1 MRIYRDVELV
11 ESLGSGIPRI
21 LRAYGEDCFKF
32 TDNFIRI
39 TLPITSNAQINEGV
53 NEGVI
58 FDLEGVTDNV
68 KQELISVMSLF
79 KDDEGL
85 RLKDIALSLER
96 PTKTIERYLKILKD
110 QSLIEFRGAPRNGK
124 YYRI

>member
-1 MRIYRDVELV
+1 M
-11 ESLGSGIPRI
+11 
-21 LRAYGEDCFKF
+21 
-32 TDNFIRI
+32 
-39 TLPITSNAQINEGV
+39 
-53 NEGVI
+53 
-58 FDLEGVTDNV
+58 TDNV

-110 QSLIEFRGAPRNGK
+110 QSLIEFRGRLVMGSIIGYKAAELFT
-124 YYRI
+124 